1 LLRHRWHSPP
11 AARLLARHNHSVAG
25 RRRSERPAE
34 CDQAVELQD
43 EIRPDAAHATESV
56 LAHEWSAHHP
66 IRDDAFGDRRCDAR
80 QRVELRRRGDV
91 DVEFAADGTR
101 IAGRR
106 AAPASSTAAL
116 LGAALAATLLVA
128 RRICRR
134 ELMLERRLSDE
145 RWFAGCGAHDPHAG
159 SKNSDG
165 ANERQG
171 FVIGA

>member
-1 LLRHRWHSPP
+1 LRS
-11 AARLLARHNHSVAG
+11 
-25 RRRSERPAE
+25 RR
-34 CDQAVELQD
+34 
-43 EIRPDAAHATESV
+43 
-56 LAHEWSAHHP
+56 
-66 IRDDAFGDRRCDAR
+66 
-80 QRVELRRRGDV
+80 DV

-134 ELMLERRLSDE
+134 ELMLERRLSDD
-145 RWFAGCGAHDPHAG
+145 RWFAGCRAHDSHAG
-159 SKNSDG
+159 AKNSDG